1 MVPQLTFIYDRKGQA
16 TKFKPAVVELRI
28 SAGKVRKYIS
38 TGIKLLPKEWKN
50 GSVVCREDWKELND
64 QLQAIRKKCSGII
77 ARMMDEGMLDINAI
91 PTMLK
96 NELVQ
101 QQTFIDYSKEVAE
114 RKYQSIT
121 TGTKAHYLHT
131 FKFLEQWKGIVYFA
145 DVNERNIMRMD
156 DELRRR
162 GLKESSRW
170 NYHKIIKTFIKRAVE
185 DCLLTKNPY
194 SALDIKRGDEGG
206 IKRYLTTAE
215 FHRFESCIIPI
226 ESLRRVRDLFV
237 FQTYTMMAYS
247 DLEKFDYEKCIDIDG
262 QKVYKAQRTKT
273 NKEFTIVLIKPAVA
287 ILKKYHGKLP
297 IISNVKYNA
306 YLKNAVLYAKID
318 KQVTTHWA
326 RHTGATLLLNEGK
339 VDINTIAKMLGD
351 TLKETERTYAKLHD
365 ETIVESMMNYEKR
378 FV

>member
-1 MVPQLTFIYDRKGQA
+1 MVPHLTFIYDRKGQA
-16 TKFKPAVVELRI
+16 TKVKPAVVEMKI
-28 SAGKVRKYIS
+28 SSGKVRKYIS

-50 GSVVCREDWKELND
+50 GSVVGREDWKILND
-64 QLQAIRKKCSGII
+64 QLQVLKKKCAEII
-77 ARMMDEGMLDINAI
+77 CNMMDEGTLDINAI
-91 PTMLK
+91 PSILK
-96 NELVQ
+96 SQLVQ
-101 QQTFIDYSKEVAE
+101 QQTFIEYSKEIAE
-114 RKYQSIT
+114 RKYQSISP
-121 TGTKAHYLHT
+121 GTRIHYVQT
-131 FKFLEQWKGIVYFA
+131 FKFLEVWKGIIFFS

-170 NYHKIIKTFIKRAVE
+170 NYHKIVKSFIIRAVA
-185 DCLLTKNPY
+185 DGMLKQNPY
-194 SALDIKRGDEGG
+194 QNLDIKRGDEDG

-215 FHRFESCIIPI
+215 FHRFESCVIPI
-226 ESLRRVRDLFV
+226 ERLRRVRDLFV
-237 FQTYTMMAYS
+237 FQTYTMMSYS
-247 DLEKFDYEKCIDIDG
+247 DLEKFNLDDCIEVDG

-273 NKEFTIVLIKPAVA
+273 SKEFTIVLIKPALA
-287 ILKKYHGKLP
+287 ILKKYNGKLP

-351 TLKETERTYAKLHD
+351 TLKETDRTYAKLHD
-365 ETIVESMMNYEKR
+365 ETIVESMINYEKR
-378 FV
+378 LV